1 MMTPEGQEREYLL
14 YFHDGRVRRVFGK
27 LSEFQKLPVARIEE
41 WKGEMTGSNPHEGQ
55 EIKIPTPQLQ
65 DVYKRWKG
73 LPPTGVEEVDRARE
87 YYIGQLRK
95 ELQKREALSS
105 DNPGQRSLRMPEGKG
120 ISPAVVIPIGLGLGL
135 AAVLGTLALAQA
147 APPAVYTC
155 PVCGAEFSTPE
166 ELEDHMA
173 TAHPPVEPSA
183 YLIALQAALAELGR
197 RLRTYGESD
206 LLFMVPGW
214 GLNTESWSTYEQI
227 KSLMVGEAISIGLIG
242 SSADCYFADDHMYY
256 TDGTLIV

>member
-1 MMTPEGQEREYLL
+1 MMTPEVQ
-14 YFHDGRVRRVFGK
+14 V
-27 LSEFQKLPVARIEE
+27 
-41 WKGEMTGSNPHEGQ
+41 
-55 EIKIPTPQLQ
+55 IKIPTPQLQ
-65 DVYKRWKG
+65 DVYKHWKG
-73 LPPTGVEEVDRARE
+73 LEPTGFEFIDRTRE
-87 YYIGQLRK
+87 YYIGLLRK
-95 ELQKREALSS
+95 ELQKRGALPSG
-105 DNPGQRSLRMPEGKG
+105 NPGQRSLRMPEGKG

-173 TAHPPVEPSA
+173 THPPAEPSA
-183 YLIALQAALAELGR
+183 YLIALQAALAELGY